1 MITNRTSGSTY
12 EVSELNRVES
22 AVQDLANR
30 LNTVGINFSV
40 ETKATW
46 LVADEATQSDMT
58 RYISNIATIRA
69 ALAALSTTPEPPPD
83 MDRLTYTEANDMEQI
98 LLDVEWLLDRMPFAY
113 RDAGTFHAGQGGLI

>member
-12 EVSELNRVES
+12 EVSDLTRVES
-22 AVQDLANR
+22 AVQALASR
-30 LNTVGINFSV
+30 LNGVGIDLSV

-46 LVADEATQSDMT
+46 VEEDEPTQSDMT

-69 ALAALSTTPEPPPD
+69 ALATLPTTPEPPPD

-98 LLDVEWLLDRMPFAY
+98 LLDAEWLLDRMPFAY
-113 RDAGTFHAGQGGLI
+113 RYAGTFHAGQGGLI